1 MNRDKHLLSAFDR
14 DLESIQAEVVRMGG
28 MVEAAIAEAGTALET
43 RDEELAE
50 EVRRRDRAIDELE
63 MQVNEA
69 AARLIALRGPTATD
83 LRLVLSV
90 IKIAAALERVGDYAK
105 NIAKRTNLLAQMPVI
120 PGSGMA
126 LRRMATT
133 VEEMLRD
140 ALDSYVQRDAALAAD
155 VRSRDLEVDQM
166 YNALFREFLTHM
178 MEDPRSISACMHLH
192 FIAKNIERMGD
203 HATSIAEQ
211 VLYLVSGE
219 LPDDVRP
226 KGNNLGAPP
235 PTESATPRERG

>member
-1 MNRDKHLLSAFDR
+1 MMNRDKHILSAFDR
-14 DLESIQAEVVRMGG
+14 DLESIQAEVIRMGG
-28 MVEAAIAEAGTALET
+28 MVEAAIEEAARALET

-50 EVRRRDRAIDELE
+50 EVRRRDRAIDQLE
-63 MQVNEA
+63 VQVNES
-69 AARLIALRGPTATD
+69 AARLIALRAPTATD

-105 NIAKRTNLLAQMPVI
+105 NIAKRTNQLSQMPVI
-120 PGSGMA
+120 PGTGLA
-126 LRRMATT
+126 LRRMAAT
-133 VEEMLRD
+133 VEGMLRD

-155 VRSRDLEVDQM
+155 VRARDLEVDQM

-178 MEDPRSISACMHLH
+178 MEDPRNITACMHLH

-211 VLYLVSGE
+211 VLYVVTGE
-219 LPDDVRP
+219 LPDDPRP
-226 KGNNLGAPP
+226 KGNSVLSVDPAP
-235 PTESATPRERG
+235 GG